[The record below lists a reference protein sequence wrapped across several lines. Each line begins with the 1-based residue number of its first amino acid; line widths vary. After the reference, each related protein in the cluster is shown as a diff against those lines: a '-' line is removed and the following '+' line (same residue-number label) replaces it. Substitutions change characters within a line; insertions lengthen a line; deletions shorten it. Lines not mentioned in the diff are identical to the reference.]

1 MAELKITTANFETEV
16 LRADM
21 PVLVDLYAD
30 WCGPCKMLAPLVAEL
45 AEEYD
50 GVVRVGKLNVDEE
63 PEIAIR
69 YHVASIPTL
78 LLFKDGREAGRL
90 VGYRPKADVAAA
102 LEQLL

>member
-30 WCGPCKMLAPLVAEL
+30 WCGPCKMLAPLMAEL

-78 LLFKDGREAGRL
+78 LLFKDGAVVAKS
-90 VGYRPKADVAAA
+90 VGYRPKEELREFFNQAK
-102 LEQLL
+102 

>member
-50 GVVRVGKLNVDEE
+50 GVVRVGKLNVDED

-78 LLFKDGREAGRL
+78 LLFKDGEVIAKS
-90 VGYRPKADVAAA
+90 VGYSPKDELRAFFEKAK
-102 LEQLL
+102 